1 MHTAVLNIGNTREI
15 LDLTWDYRSRWK
27 LIGIKLGID
36 AGTLDAIDVD
46 NKSVDGSLVEM
57 INKWLRGDKHWPN
70 PTRSVIT
77 SALESLGMSSLTEG
91 SRAPD
96 SASTRLDDVSKQSEM
111 LLSYGSYLK
120 SLYMAQSLSSSFGHD
135 HQWPPPAT
143 NRVFRLAMITA
154 KQLVRRGS
162 SIEDELH
169 LRKTVAGEVEQILQ
183 KRVPIELKDIFHRR
197 RDKRKKVLIEGAPGC
212 GKSTLSLNI
221 CHQWTNHQLFE
232 EFNLVILV
240 RLREPVVQNAKFIA
254 DMLPRHDE
262 SMGKEV
268 ENLMTHS
275 NGNGTLFIFDGWDE
289 LSPHALGYKVV
300 LSLLKGTMLHECSI
314 IITSR
319 PTSSANL
326 HCVITSRV
334 EILGF
339 TKSELKQYFVS
350 CLESDQLA
358 ETLFQRIQQNP
369 AVLGSCYLPLNA
381 SILVHLFKCADHL
394 LPTTQY
400 EIFSLLVCNCIFR
413 HLKKTSDYE
422 ISGIRS
428 LENLPPDIKE
438 PFQTICALAYNGV
451 MKDTVSFDLD
461 AGLNTL
467 GLLQGVESFAVCGMS
482 HSYNFLHL
490 SVQELLAARHIA
502 NRLEVSQQ
510 LLQFRELLGQA
521 RFSAVFQFYAA
532 ITKLRTPGITD
543 VVMQVVRKCSKE
555 CHKIDDR
562 NRLLP
567 LINCLFEAQDS
578 QLCHTV
584 LDQFGSKLN
593 FEDVSL
599 SPSDCLSV
607 GYFLTHARRNYK
619 VNLVN
624 CSIGPEGCRTLFR
637 EGNNFHFVY
646 L

>member
-1 MHTAVLNIGNTREI
+1 MHTAVLDIGNIREI
-15 LDLTWDYRSRWK
+15 LDLTWDHRSRWR

-36 AGTLDAIDVD
+36 AGTLDAIDMD
-46 NKSVDGSLVEM
+46 NKKVDASLVEL
-57 INKWLRGDKHWPN
+57 INKWLRGDKRWPN

-77 SALESLGMSSLTEG
+77 SALESLGMSALTE
-91 SRAPD
+91 D
-96 SASTRLDDVSKQSEM
+96 SQPSTSFSSTLDDACKQPEM
-111 LLSYGSYLK
+111 LVVYGSYLK
-120 SLYMAQSLSSSFGHD
+120 SLYTAQSLSSSFGHEY
-135 HQWPPPAT
+135 QWPPPAT

-162 SIEDELH
+162 SMEDDVQ
-169 LRKTVAGEVEQILQ
+169 LRKAVAGEVEQILQ
-183 KRVPIELKDIFHRR
+183 KRVPIELKDIFHR

-221 CHQWTNHQLFE
+221 CHQWSSHQLFD
-232 EFNLVILV
+232 EFHLVILV
-240 RLREPVVQNAKFIA
+240 RLREPVIQNAKCIA
-254 DMLPRHDE
+254 DMLPRRDE
-262 SMGKEV
+262 SMGKEI
-268 ENLMTHS
+268 EKLMTDG
-275 NGNGTLFIFDGWDE
+275 NGNGALFIFDGWDE
-289 LSPHALGYKVV
+289 LSPNVPGYKVV
-300 LSLLKGTMLHECSI
+300 LSLLEGAMLHECSV

-326 HCVITSRV
+326 HNVITSRV

-339 TKSELKQYFVS
+339 TKEELKQYFRS
-350 CLESDQLA
+350 CLESDKLA
-358 ETLFQRIQQNP
+358 ETLLQIIQQNP
-369 AVLGSCYLPLNA
+369 AVLGCCYLPLNA

-400 EIFSLLVCNCIFR
+400 EIFSLLVCNCIYR
-413 HLKKTSDYE
+413 HLKKTSNDG

-428 LENLPPDIKE
+428 LENLPEDIKE
-438 PFQTICALAYNGV
+438 PFQKICAIAYKGV
-451 MKDTVSFDLD
+451 MDDMVSFDLD

-467 GLLQGVESFAVCGMS
+467 GLLQGVESFALCGMS

-490 SVQELLAARHIA
+490 SVQELLAAIHIA
-502 NRLEVSQQ
+502 TQLEASQQ
-510 LLQFRELLGQA
+510 VVQFRELLGQA

-532 ITKLRTPGITD
+532 ITKLRAPGISD
-543 VVMQVVRKCSKE
+543 VVMQVVSKCSKE
-555 CHKIDDR
+555 YHKIDDK

-578 QLCHTV
+578 QLCQSV
-584 LDQFGSKLN
+584 LDQLGSKLN
-593 FEDVSL
+593 LQDVSL
-599 SPSDCLSV
+599 SPSDSLSV
-607 GYFLTHARRNYK
+607 GYFLTHAKRDYK

-624 CSIGPEGCRTLFR
+624 CSIGPEGCRSLFK